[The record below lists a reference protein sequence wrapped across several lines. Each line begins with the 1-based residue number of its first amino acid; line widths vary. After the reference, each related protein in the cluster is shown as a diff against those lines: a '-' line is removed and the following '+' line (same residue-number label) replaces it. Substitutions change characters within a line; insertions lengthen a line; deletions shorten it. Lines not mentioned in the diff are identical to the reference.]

1 MLCNDDSYYCRR
13 AGGGRRNRCE
23 DLASY
28 VCRVKVLSYYF
39 SSGSFF
45 GGHVLSYIKPRTGPK
60 CLMKIS
66 QCGSGGNR
74 EFWQWLFQENPA
86 ASLMKRESQL
96 TCITNYVISR
106 AVQYLEKWSKRPR
119 FHISPRSFADPPY
132 QQAKDSSHSVSQHI
146 NGYINQGNCSPCH
159 AGRRQYHQK
168 GCKAR
173 RPIQKFTFVLINP
186 ICMSQHNA

>member
-132 QQAKDSSHSVSQHI
+132 QTGKRFFSFSQSTYKWI
-146 NGYINQGNCSPCH
+146 YQP
-159 AGRRQYHQK
+159 RQLQSMP
-168 GCKAR
+168 R
-173 RPIQKFTFVLINP
+173 WEETIPSER
-186 ICMSQHNA
+186 M